1 MSEPSNPNSNNS
13 GASDDAFEAVG
24 DRGAISQSASNS
36 PASNSPAPEPIESI
50 ELPPPE
56 DALREGQWLKK
67 TLHKWLDEEFL
78 PEIVNE
84 HIAAKASQ
92 VFVRQRMEGENNLNA
107 LVLAVLTEMQ
117 GYDFSK
123 SFYSEFAVANAVG
136 DLLLDSLGIERCC
149 GNDELRL

>member
-1 MSEPSNPNSNNS
+1 MHDPQDSFSEESTEFQPELSS
-13 GASDDAFEAVG
+13 GESSDANVSTDVAT
-24 DRGAISQSASNS
+24 I
-36 PASNSPAPEPIESI
+36 EPI

-56 DALREGQWLKK
+56 DAAQEGRWLKA

-84 HIAAKASQ
+84 HIAARASQ
-92 VFVRQRMEGENNLNA
+92 VFTRQRMEGENSLNA

-123 SFYSEFAVANAVG
+123 SFYSEFAIANAVG
-136 DLLLDSLGIERCC
+136 DLLLESLGIEKCC
-149 GNDELRL
+149 GNSEQSEPDNAR

>member
-1 MSEPSNPNSNNS
+1 MSEPRDPNSIHS
-13 GASDDAFEAVG
+13 GASEESFEAAS
-24 DRGAISQSASNS
+24 DRLTPSEPDSSA
-36 PASNSPAPEPIESI
+36 PQPIESI

-56 DALREGQWLKK
+56 DAVQEGQWLKA

-149 GNDELRL
+149 GNNDS

>member
-1 MSEPSNPNSNNS
+1 MPDFPDANS
-13 GASDDAFEAVG
+13 DAEAVN
-24 DRGAISQSASNS
+24 SVPQSAKPN
-36 PASNSPAPEPIESI
+36 AEPIDSI

-56 DALREGQWLKK
+56 DAVEEGQWLKS

-107 LVLAVLTEMQ
+107 LVLAILTEMQ

-149 GNDELRL
+149 GNNN

>member
-1 MSEPSNPNSNNS
+1 MSDP
-13 GASDDAFEAVG
+13 AFEFTDPA
-24 DRGAISQSASNS
+24 RHS
-36 PASNSPAPEPIESI
+36 PASSASSSGPEPIESI

-56 DALREGQWLKK
+56 DPLKEGQWLQK
-67 TLHKWLDEEFL
+67 TLNQWLNEEFL
-78 PEIVNE
+78 PEIINE
-84 HIAAKASQ
+84 HIAARAAQ

-107 LVLAVLTEMQ
+107 LVLAILTEMQ

-149 GNDELRL
+149 GNNE

>member
-1 MSEPSNPNSNNS
+1 MPDSPDANFDADAINSASQSSNPN
-13 GASDDAFEAVG
+13 A
-24 DRGAISQSASNS
+24 
-36 PASNSPAPEPIESI
+36 EPIDSI

-56 DALREGQWLKK
+56 DAVKEGQWLKS

-78 PEIVNE
+78 PEVVNE
-84 HIAAKASQ
+84 HIAARASQ

-107 LVLAVLTEMQ
+107 LVLAILTEMQ

-149 GNDELRL
+149 GNNS

>member
-1 MSEPSNPNSNNS
+1 MTTLGPEFSPADDFPNDSSETS
-13 GASDDAFEAVG
+13 GAS
-24 DRGAISQSASNS
+24 
-36 PASNSPAPEPIESI
+36 PIESVV
-50 ELPPPE
+50 LPPPE
-56 DALREGQWLKK
+56 DALKEGQWLQK
-67 TLHKWLDEEFL
+67 TLHQWLDEEFL

-84 HIAAKASQ
+84 HIAARASQ
-92 VFVRQRMEGENNLNA
+92 VFVRQRLEGENNLNA

-149 GNDELRL
+149 GN

>member
-1 MSEPSNPNSNNS
+1 MSDPLDPKPMAS
-13 GASDDAFEAVG
+13 GSSSDHSSDPTASGSERV
-24 DRGAISQSASNS
+24 
-36 PASNSPAPEPIESI
+36 PEPIGSI

-56 DALREGQWLKK
+56 NAQEEGQWLKS

-84 HIAAKASQ
+84 HIAARASQ

-149 GNDELRL
+149 GN

>member
-1 MSEPSNPNSNNS
+1 MSDPKEPNFDSLGTSKASKHSS
-13 GASDDAFEAVG
+13 GD
-24 DRGAISQSASNS
+24 SASGQ
-36 PASNSPAPEPIESI
+36 PGRTPEPIESI
-50 ELPPPE
+50 DLPPPQNAVE
-56 DALREGQWLKK
+56 EGQWLKA

-84 HIAAKASQ
+84 HIAARASQ

-149 GNDELRL
+149 GNE

>member
-1 MSEPSNPNSNNS
+1 MPDSPDANFDADAINSAPQSSNPN
-13 GASDDAFEAVG
+13 A
-24 DRGAISQSASNS
+24 
-36 PASNSPAPEPIESI
+36 EPIDSI

-56 DALREGQWLKK
+56 DAVKEGQWLKS

-78 PEIVNE
+78 PEVVNE
-84 HIAAKASQ
+84 HIAARASQ

-107 LVLAVLTEMQ
+107 LVLAILTEMQ

-149 GNDELRL
+149 GNNS

>member
-1 MSEPSNPNSNNS
+1 MPDSQDSFSEEAARFQPELPSGKS
-13 GASDDAFEAVG
+13 SDENV
-24 DRGAISQSASNS
+24 SANVSIV
-36 PASNSPAPEPIESI
+36 EPI

-56 DALREGQWLKK
+56 DAEQEGKWLKA

-84 HIAAKASQ
+84 HIAARASQ
-92 VFVRQRMEGENNLNA
+92 VFTRQRMEGENSLNA

-123 SFYSEFAVANAVG
+123 SFYSEFAIANAVG
-136 DLLLDSLGIERCC
+136 DLLLESLGIEKCC
-149 GNDELRL
+149 GNSEQPKPEGL

>member
-1 MSEPSNPNSNNS
+1 MSDPADPEYINPALSS
-13 GASDDAFEAVG
+13 AVG
-24 DRGAISQSASNS
+24 SA
-36 PASNSPAPEPIESI
+36 ASGPDSAAVEPIESI

-56 DALREGQWLKK
+56 DPVKEGQWLQQ

-78 PEIVNE
+78 PETINE
-84 HIAAKASQ
+84 HIAARASQ

-107 LVLAVLTEMQ
+107 LVLAILTEMQ

-149 GNDELRL
+149 GNSDE